1 MTSRLSLI
9 TITVQG
15 NFAGS
20 SCTLKTESPDGDSP
34 SVAGFTPVLQKMD
47 PYTEKC
53 METGLPIP
61 GNTALHSLGQTR
73 RSVYQITNY

>member
-20 SCTLKTESPDGDSP
+20 SRTPKTESPDGDSP
-34 SVAGFTPVLQKMD
+34 NVAGFTPVLQKMD

-53 METGLPIP
+53 TETRAP
-61 GNTALHSLGQTR
+61 HSWEY
-73 RSVYQITNY
+73 SSA